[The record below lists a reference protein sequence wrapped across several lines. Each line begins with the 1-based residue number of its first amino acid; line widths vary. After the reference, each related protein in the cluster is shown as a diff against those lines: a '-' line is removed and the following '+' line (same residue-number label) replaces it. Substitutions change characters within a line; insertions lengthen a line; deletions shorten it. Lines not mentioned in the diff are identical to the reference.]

1 MRSNQRT
8 ASRKP
13 APAVTKAATAA
24 SVPPDFPFAA
34 EGRFVAPSAAMIA
47 LGERAPE
54 PEPAPVEE
62 AEPYRPRFVE
72 RAEAARREHDGE
84 PANR

>member
-1 MRSNQRT
+1 
-8 ASRKP
+8 
-13 APAVTKAATAA
+13 V
-24 SVPPDFPFAA
+24 
-34 EGRFVAPSAAMIA
+34 IA

-54 PEPAPVEE
+54 PEPQPEPEPEPAEE